1 MAASADDPFPF
12 RCPNARGGDD
22 IDHVLAVV
30 LDPSRVRFPVGG
42 KPNPFIRYRAL
53 LHSYHV
59 ATARMMSDAGY
70 VGAVAEL
77 DSAVAGV
84 DGRGFVPT
92 PFAPSAPLSGHFR
105 LETGHVWVKDETGNV
120 SGSHKARHL
129 MGLLIHLT
137 VAERLGLMPSG
148 NLRPDLAIASCG
160 NAALAA
166 AVLARAGGRRL
177 RVFVPTA
184 ADVMVTAQL
193 NRLGAEVTI
202 CPRETGTNGD
212 PTYHHLQQ
220 AVRGGALPFTCQ
232 GPDNGLTI
240 EGGKTLAYEMISEL
254 ATGHRQLD
262 RLFVQVGG
270 GALASACVQG
280 FQDAVQLGALGR
292 MPRIHAVQTLAVHPL
307 KHAYEAV
314 TERIL
319 TRLGREASP
328 QGQERRAEA
337 ILAYAASPMVAE
349 EVHYAATH
357 RSEFMRPWKREPR
370 SVAAAMI
377 DDETYDW
384 LAVTRG
390 MIASGGY
397 PIVVSDRILLEANR
411 LARETTGINVDPTGS
426 AGLAGLLQ
434 LYGEGQIRSDEQLAV
449 LFTGVQR

>member
-1 MAASADDPFPF
+1 MAASVGDAFPF
-12 RCPNARGGDD
+12 RCPNARVGDD

-42 KPNPFIRYRAL
+42 EPNPFIRYRAL

-59 ATARMMSDAGY
+59 ATVRAMSDAAY

-84 DGRGFVPT
+84 DGRGFVST
-92 PFAPSAPLSGHFR
+92 PFAPRLRLSDHFR
-105 LETGHVWVKDETGNV
+105 LETGRVWVKDETGNV

-148 NLRPDLAIASCG
+148 DPRPDLAIASCG

-177 RVFVPTA
+177 RVFVPTT
-184 ADVMVTAQL
+184 ADAKVTAQL
-193 NRLGAEVTI
+193 NRLGAEVSI
-202 CPRETGTNGD
+202 CPREAGTSGD
-212 PTYHHLQQ
+212 PTYHRLRQ

-240 EGGKTLAYEMISEL
+240 EGGKTLVYEMVSEL
-254 ATGHRQLD
+254 AAGQRQLD

-270 GALASACVQG
+270 GALASACAQG
-280 FQDAVQLGALGR
+280 FQDAVQLGALAR

-307 KHAYEAV
+307 KRSYEAV
-314 TERIL
+314 TARIL
-319 TRLGREASP
+319 TRLGREPSL
-328 QGQERRAEA
+328 QGYERRAEA

-357 RSEFMRPWKREPR
+357 RSEFMRPWEREPR
-370 SVAAAMI
+370 SIAAGI
-377 DDETYDW
+377 TDDETYDW
-384 LAVTRG
+384 LAVTR
-390 MIASGGY
+390 
-397 PIVVSDRILLEANR
+397 E
-411 LARETTGINVDPTGS
+411 
-426 AGLAGLLQ
+426 
-434 LYGEGQIRSDEQLAV
+434 
-449 LFTGVQR
+449 